1 MNKLTRR
8 RFIDT
13 LQLVLLWLCG
23 AIAVGFLLLI
33 LIYVLSRGIPNIH
46 WAFLS
51 TVYKPGLGSSGIR
64 EIIVGTLAMIGLTL
78 LIAVPVGVLA
88 AIYMAEYAKKGKVLS
103 AIRFCVESLAG
114 IPSILYGLFGYTFF
128 VIQCALGFSLIS
140 SALTLA
146 ISVSGSEQAFV
157 RQMNL
162 RAHFTVPNSYREGS
176 LALGASKLTTLL
188 RVVLPCAIPGILSAI
203 ILSMGRVMGET
214 AAVYYTAGTMAKA
227 PQSICSSTRSL
238 AVHLYLLVKEG
249 LHSGE
254 AFATA
259 TILIVIIVGLNALAS
274 FIAKRLSRRLTGGK
288 AI

>member
-8 RFIDT
+8 KFIDN

-103 AIRFCVESLAG
+103 TIRFCVESLAG

-146 ISVSGSEQAFV
+146 IMVLPVIIRSTEEA
-157 RQMNL
+157 L
-162 RAHFTVPNSYREGS
+162 FTVPNSYREGS

-188 RVVLPCAIPGILSAI
+188 CVVLPCAIPGILSAI

-227 PQSICSSTRSL
+227 PQSIYSSTRSL

-249 LHSGE
+249 LNSGE

-259 TILIVIIVGLNALAS
+259 TILIVIIVGLNALAG

>member
-1 MNKLTRR
+1 MNV
-8 RFIDT
+8 I
-13 LQLVLLWLCG
+13 
-23 AIAVGFLLLI
+23 
-33 LIYVLSRGIPNIH
+33 
-46 WAFLS
+46 
-51 TVYKPGLGSSGIR
+51 IR
-64 EIIVGTLAMIGLTL
+64 ATE
-78 LIAVPVGVLA
+78 
-88 AIYMAEYAKKGKVLS
+88 E
-103 AIRFCVESLAG
+103 
-114 IPSILYGLFGYTFF
+114 
-128 VIQCALGFSLIS
+128 AL
-140 SALTLA
+140 
-146 ISVSGSEQAFV
+146 
-157 RQMNL
+157 
-162 RAHFTVPNSYREGS
+162 FTVPNSYREGS

-227 PQSICSSTRSL
+227 PQSIYSSTRSL

-249 LHSGE
+249 LNSGE

>member
-103 AIRFCVESLAG
+103 TIRFCVESLAG

-146 ISVSGSEQAFV
+146 IMVLPVIIRSTEEA
-157 RQMNL
+157 L
-162 RAHFTVPNSYREGS
+162 FTVPNSYREGS
-176 LALGASKLTTLL
+176 LALGASKLITLL

-227 PQSICSSTRSL
+227 PQSIYSSTRSL

-249 LHSGE
+249 LNSGE

-259 TILIVIIVGLNALAS
+259 TILIVIIVGLNALAG

>member
-8 RFIDT
+8 KFIDT

-88 AIYMAEYAKKGKVLS
+88 AIYMAEYAKKGKALS
-103 AIRFCVESLAG
+103 TIRFCVESLAG

-146 ISVSGSEQAFV
+146 IMVLPVIIRSTEEA
-157 RQMNL
+157 L
-162 RAHFTVPNSYREGS
+162 FTVPNSYREGS

-188 RVVLPCAIPGILSAI
+188 CVVLPCAIPGILSAI

-227 PQSICSSTRSL
+227 PQSIYSSTRSL

-249 LHSGE
+249 LNSGE

-259 TILIVIIVGLNALAS
+259 TILIVIIVGLNALAG

>member
-8 RFIDT
+8 KFVDT

-33 LIYVLSRGIPNIH
+33 LIYVLSRGVPNIH

-88 AIYMAEYAKKGKVLS
+88 AIYMAEYAKKGKMLS
-103 AIRFCVESLAG
+103 TIRFCVESLAG

-146 ISVSGSEQAFV
+146 IMVLPVIIRSTEEA
-157 RQMNL
+157 L
-162 RAHFTVPNSYREGS
+162 FTVPNSYREGS

-188 RVVLPCAIPGILSAI
+188 CVVLPCAIPGILSAI

-227 PQSICSSTRSL
+227 PQSIYSSTRSL

-249 LHSGE
+249 LNSGE

>member
-1 MNKLTRR
+1 MNKLTKRKL
-8 RFIDT
+8 IDT

-33 LIYVLSRGIPNIH
+33 LIYVLSRGIPNID

-88 AIYMAEYAKKGKVLS
+88 AIYMAEYARKGKVLS
-103 AIRFCVESLAG
+103 TIRFCVESLAG

-146 ISVSGSEQAFV
+146 IMVLPVIIRSTEEA
-157 RQMNL
+157 L
-162 RAHFTVPNSYREGS
+162 KTVDDSYREGS
-176 LALGASKLTTLL
+176 YGLGAGKLRTVF
-188 RVVLPCAIPGILSAI
+188 RIVLPSSVAGIFSGI
-203 ILSMGRVMGET
+203 ILAIGRIIGET
-214 AAVYYTAGTMAKA
+214 AALIYTSGTIAKMPTSVMDSA
-227 PQSICSSTRSL
+227 RTLSIHMYALSG
-238 AVHLYLLVKEG
+238 EG
-249 LHSGE
+249 LHMDE
-254 AFATA
+254 AAATA
-259 TILIVIIVGLNALAS
+259 VVLLVTVFCLNGIAALIEKKLKNS
-274 FIAKRLSRRLTGGK
+274 
-288 AI
+288 

>member
-8 RFIDT
+8 KFIDT

-103 AIRFCVESLAG
+103 TIRFCVESLAG

-146 ISVSGSEQAFV
+146 IMVLPVIIRSTEEA
-157 RQMNL
+157 L
-162 RAHFTVPNSYREGS
+162 FTVPNSYREGS

-188 RVVLPCAIPGILSAI
+188 CVVLPCAIPGILSAI

-249 LHSGE
+249 LNSGE

>member
-8 RFIDT
+8 KFIDT

-103 AIRFCVESLAG
+103 TIRFCVESLAG

-140 SALTLA
+140 SCAWCCPA
-146 ISVSGSEQAFV
+146 PSPASS
-157 RQMNL
+157 R
-162 RAHFTVPNSYREGS
+162 PSS
-176 LALGASKLTTLL
+176 CPWGA
-188 RVVLPCAIPGILSAI
+188 
-203 ILSMGRVMGET
+203 
-214 AAVYYTAGTMAKA
+214 
-227 PQSICSSTRSL
+227 
-238 AVHLYLLVKEG
+238 
-249 LHSGE
+249 
-254 AFATA
+254 
-259 TILIVIIVGLNALAS
+259 
-274 FIAKRLSRRLTGGK
+274 
-288 AI
+288 

>member
-8 RFIDT
+8 KFIDT

-33 LIYVLSRGIPNIH
+33 LIYVLSRGSPNSH
-46 WAFLS
+46 WEFLS

-103 AIRFCVESLAG
+103 TIRFCVESLAG

-146 ISVSGSEQAFV
+146 IMVLPVIIRSTEEA
-157 RQMNL
+157 L
-162 RAHFTVPNSYREGS
+162 FTVPNSYREGS

-188 RVVLPCAIPGILSAI
+188 CVVLPCAIPGILSAI

-227 PQSICSSTRSL
+227 PQSIYSSTRSL

-249 LHSGE
+249 LNSGE

>member
-8 RFIDT
+8 KIIDT

-103 AIRFCVESLAG
+103 TIRFCVESLAG

-146 ISVSGSEQAFV
+146 IMVLPVIIRSTEEA
-157 RQMNL
+157 L
-162 RAHFTVPNSYREGS
+162 FTVPNSYREGS

-188 RVVLPCAIPGILSAI
+188 CVVLPCSIPGILSAI

-227 PQSICSSTRSL
+227 PQSIYSSTRSL

-249 LHSGE
+249 LNSGE

>member
-1 MNKLTRR
+1 MNKLTKRK
-8 RFIDT
+8 FIDT

-33 LIYVLSRGIPNIH
+33 LIYVLSRGVPNIH

-128 VIQCALGFSLIS
+128 VIRCALGFSLIS

-146 ISVSGSEQAFV
+146 I
-157 RQMNL
+157 M
-162 RAHFTVPNSYREGS
+162 
-176 LALGASKLTTLL
+176 
-188 RVVLPCAIPGILSAI
+188 VLPCAIPGILSAI

-227 PQSICSSTRSL
+227 PQSIYSSTRSL

-249 LHSGE
+249 LNSGE

-259 TILIVIIVGLNALAS
+259 TILIVIIVGLNALAG

>member
-8 RFIDT
+8 KFIDT

-103 AIRFCVESLAG
+103 TIRFCVESLAG

-146 ISVSGSEQAFV
+146 IMVLPVIIRSTEEA
-157 RQMNL
+157 L
-162 RAHFTVPNSYREGS
+162 FTVPNSYREGS

-188 RVVLPCAIPGILSAI
+188 CVVLPCAIPGILSAI

-227 PQSICSSTRSL
+227 PQSIYSSTRSL

-249 LHSGE
+249 LNSGE

-259 TILIVIIVGLNALAS
+259 TILIVIIVGLNALAG

>member
-8 RFIDT
+8 KFIDT

-46 WAFLS
+46 WEFLS

-88 AIYMAEYAKKGKVLS
+88 AIYMAEYAKKGRVLS
-103 AIRFCVESLAG
+103 TIRFCVESLAG

-140 SALTLA
+140 SALTVDTATGVLRCTA
-146 ISVSGSEQAFV
+146 TDCMTMTSCNATASGSIWMMPRRAFGPV
-157 RQMNL
+157 TGFL
-162 RAHFTVPNSYREGS
+162 V
-176 LALGASKLTTLL
+176 
-188 RVVLPCAIPGILSAI
+188 
-203 ILSMGRVMGET
+203 
-214 AAVYYTAGTMAKA
+214 GT
-227 PQSICSSTRSL
+227 
-238 AVHLYLLVKEG
+238 
-249 LHSGE
+249 
-254 AFATA
+254 
-259 TILIVIIVGLNALAS
+259 
-274 FIAKRLSRRLTGGK
+274 
-288 AI
+288 

>member
-8 RFIDT
+8 KFIDT

-103 AIRFCVESLAG
+103 TIRFCVESLAG

-146 ISVSGSEQAFV
+146 IMVLPVIIRSTEEA
-157 RQMNL
+157 L
-162 RAHFTVPNSYREGS
+162 FTVPNSYREGS

-188 RVVLPCAIPGILSAI
+188 HVVLPCAIPGILSAI

-227 PQSICSSTRSL
+227 PQSIYSSTRSL

-249 LHSGE
+249 LNSGE

>member
-8 RFIDT
+8 KFIDT

-23 AIAVGFLLLI
+23 AIAVSFLLLI

-103 AIRFCVESLAG
+103 TIRFCVESLAG

-146 ISVSGSEQAFV
+146 IMVLPVIIRSTEEA
-157 RQMNL
+157 L
-162 RAHFTVPNSYREGS
+162 FTVPNSYREGS

-188 RVVLPCAIPGILSAI
+188 RVVLPWAIPGILSAI

-227 PQSICSSTRSL
+227 PQSIYSSTRSL

-249 LHSGE
+249 LNSGE

-259 TILIVIIVGLNALAS
+259 TILIVIIVGLNALAG